1 VVAGEEQA
9 SGLSPLPRRAWLRGA
24 VGGTVGLAALT
35 LVGCGSSGKVPTQAV
50 EGSPQPVQSD
60 DVAILNRLLD
70 LERQTVAAYTAGTPL
85 LPRPEARTARQFLD
99 EELEHTGELLSLI
112 KAADGISVD
121 RRPSYDLG
129 HPRSAG
135 DVLTLL
141 HALERAQVSEYLAAI
156 PRLSPGPVRA
166 AAASILASDAQ
177 HIAILRLAQGDVPA
191 PSAFVT
197 GRE

>member
-1 VVAGEEQA
+1 M
-9 SGLSPLPRRAWLRGA
+9 
-24 VGGTVGLAALT
+24 GGTVGLAALT

-70 LERQTVAAYTAGTPL
+70 RERQTVAAYTAGIPL

-112 KAADGISVD
+112 KAADGVSVA
-121 RRPSYDLG
+121 RRPSYALG

-141 HALERAQVSEYLAAI
+141 HALERAQVSEYLAVI

-166 AAASILASDAQ
+166 ATASILASDAQ
-177 HIAILRLAQGDVPA
+177 HIAILRLAQGNVAA

>member
-1 VVAGEEQA
+1 M
-9 SGLSPLPRRAWLRGA
+9 
-24 VGGTVGLAALT
+24 
-35 LVGCGSSGKVPTQAV
+35 
-50 EGSPQPVQSD
+50 
-60 DVAILNRLLD
+60 LD
-70 LERQTVAAYTAGTPL
+70 LERQTVAAYTAGIPL
-85 LPRPEARTARQFLD
+85 LPRPQARTARQFLD

-112 KAADGISVD
+112 KAADGVSVG
-121 RRPSYDLG
+121 RRPSYALG

-141 HALERAQVSEYLAAI
+141 HALERAQISEYLAAI

-166 AAASILASDAQ
+166 ATASILASDAQ
-177 HIAILRLAQGDVPA
+177 HIAILRLAQGNVPA

>member
-1 VVAGEEQA
+1 MVSGTAGVTAVV
-9 SGLSPLPRRAWLRGA
+9 
-24 VGGTVGLAALT
+24 LA
-35 LVGCGSSGKVPTQAV
+35 GCGSGGKPARQAV
-50 EGSPQPVQSD
+50 ASSPQPVRSN

-70 LERQTVAAYTAGTPL
+70 LERQTVAAYTAGIPL
-85 LPRPEARTARQFLD
+85 LPRPQARTARQFLD

-112 KAADGISVD
+112 KAAKGISIG

-141 HALERAQVSEYLAAI
+141 HALERAQVAGYLAAI

-166 AAASILASDAQ
+166 AAATILASDAQ
-177 HIAILRLAQGDVPA
+177 HIAVLRLAQGEIGA

-197 GRE
+197 GHE